1 MSVGMHWRDFAMGG
15 EGYNEVFQVQKSEVN
30 FLLVDF

>member
-15 EGYNEVFQVQKSEVN
+15 EGYNEGFQVQKFEMN
-30 FLLVDF
+30 FLLANF